1 MPTNSKIQQQFQNL
15 PKDLREAIFSVDT
28 ADIIQAIAKKHK
40 LAIDKM
46 GELADEVG
54 LLMLGIT
61 HPKDFINHLER
72 RLETDPETT
81 RNITEEVNTQ
91 IFAKIRESLKTMH
104 TVKEEREEILPEPKL
119 PETKNEQHEIPS
131 LPKAMEDEFHPSN
144 EAIQDKA
151 RKSPFEEK
159 LAEKVFKSPIQKEV
173 TEAKKEGRYPGG
185 QDPYREPID
194 NI

>member
-1 MPTNSKIQQQFQNL
+1 MPSNSKNQQQFQNL

-28 ADIIQAIAKKHK
+28 ADIIRAIAKKHK

-72 RLETDPETT
+72 RLETDSETT

-104 TVKEEREEILPEPKL
+104 TVKEEEESVLPQSTPSVERRGIGETSAERVGKEEILPEPKL
-119 PETKNEQHEIPS
+119 SETKNEQHEIPS
-131 LPKAMEDEFHPSN
+131 LPKVMKDESHPSH
-144 EAIQDKA
+144 EATQDKV

-159 LAEKVFKSPIQKEV
+159 LA
-173 TEAKKEGRYPGG
+173 
-185 QDPYREPID
+185 
-194 NI
+194 